1 MEGGL
6 RRGNSTKKGGGL
18 SCGTKSE
25 KGGGG
30 LRRWSGK
37 KAPPPPLVW
46 NYAGLAYDEPQLS
59 SLELAKFRIFSNVC
73 FAGVGKEKGEINASY
88 EHELK

>member
-1 MEGGL
+1 MRDQIEKGGL
-6 RRGNSTKKGGGL
+6 R
-18 SCGTKSE
+18 CG
-25 KGGGG
+25 
-30 LRRWSGK
+30 SGK
-37 KAPPPPLVW
+37 KAGVDPPTPVW

-73 FAGVGKEKGEINASY
+73 FAGVGKEKGERNASF